1 MLRPCL
7 SLGKILLTSTLTV
20 MMLTKL
26 ERNQIYEAI
35 TQGGIDSAEFKFMVT
50 EETVVSH
57 ENGSK
62 LKIILG

>member
-1 MLRPCL
+1 
-7 SLGKILLTSTLTV
+7 
-20 MMLTKL
+20 MMLTKR

-35 TQGGIDSAEFKFMVT
+35 TQGGIDSAEFKFMIT

-62 LKIILG
+62 LKIISWLTQMAQYIASMEVS